1 MINVRRQKEVKM
13 TEKTCLIGIGNG
25 GCKILSNYKT
35 NLPKI
40 FLDTD
45 IDVIEKYSG
54 MRIGEKICGK
64 FAAGGEVYLGELS
77 VRECENEILK
87 LLKDYENIIAI
98 APLGGG
104 TSCGATKK
112 LIELVLDNNK
122 NSKLVTSIPFDFE
135 GGLRL
140 HKAVECISYI
150 ENLCE
155 VIKVPKFN
163 NCKKPISINKLF
175 EEQDK
180 LYNQTLDKICF

>member
-1 MINVRRQKEVKM
+1 M

-40 FLDTD
+40 LLDTD

-77 VRECENEILK
+77 VRECKNEILK

-112 LIELVLDNNK
+112 LIELVLF
-122 NSKLVTSIPFDFE
+122 IIF
-135 GGLRL
+135 LR
-140 HKAVECISYI
+140 IM
-150 ENLCE
+150 
-155 VIKVPKFN
+155 
-163 NCKKPISINKLF
+163 
-175 EEQDK
+175 
-180 LYNQTLDKICF
+180 